1 MNAEINEF
9 GLQSAIVLASPCRL
23 SHHNH
28 LARRLNPD
36 SLMTIGLVISFHRM
50 RTGIVPCSLLL
61 PESRGLYRGW
71 KNILEELSMLENM
84 LEELSY
90 TNDKLLPSCYPVME
104 FLTHEVLS
112 LSDSLATSRIMHF
125 LLPDL

>member
-28 LARRLNPD
+28 LAGRLNLD

-61 PESRGLYRGW
+61 PESRGLYRCW
-71 KNILEELSMLENM
+71 KNSPIPI
-84 LEELSY
+84 Y
-90 TNDKLLPSCYPVME
+90 DKLLPSCFPVME

-112 LSDSLATSRIMHF
+112 LSDSLATSRVMHF